1 MNGSNLAE
9 DIYVHRDLFDEREE
23 KNQAVADRNM
33 EEIRGMFAD
42 IHGEIKALRADVHSE
57 ISEFRTETKAEFKA
71 VRGEISEL
79 RSKTEAE
86 FKEIRGEIKSLRSE
100 MKNEINVANIA
111 LNAKIGH
118 VDDTLSTAI
127 AGLIDRFDD
136 MRDYQNKWFSV
147 FGILFGVLAVAFTV
161 IAFFK

>member
-23 KNQAVADRNM
+23 KNQVVLDRNM

-42 IHGEIKALRADVHSE
+42 IHDE
-57 ISEFRTETKAEFKA
+57 ISEFRTKTEDEFKA
-71 VRGEISEL
+71 VRGEISEM

-86 FKEIRGEIKSLRSE
+86 FKEVRGEIKSLRTE
-100 MKNEINVANIA
+100 IKNEINVVNIA
-111 LNAKIGH
+111 LNAKIDH

-147 FGILFGVLAVAFTV
+147 FGILFGVLTAAFTV

>member
-42 IHGEIKALRADVHSE
+42 IHGEIKALRADVHS
-57 ISEFRTETKAEFKA
+57 
-71 VRGEISEL
+71 EISEL